1 MITVVLSVLG
11 LLAGAVGVTLA
22 IAANNRADRIIAGA
36 PSLSGARSRD
46 AAVAAGTVDARAIR
60 DVALVR
66 YDALKEMAGQL
77 SFSIALLNAAGD
89 GIVLTSINGRS
100 ETRTY
105 AKTVAGGQ
113 GVQPLS
119 PEEEQSVRSAVS
131 AGASTVPLRTGA
143 QARRVRA
150 ARDRQLRGLPATRFG
165 HRRQHGRSARGRARP
180 RVPPPVAGRPG
191 NVRAP

>member
-1 MITVVLSVLG
+1 MTVALSVLG
-11 LLAGAVGVTLA
+11 LLAGGAGLTLA
-22 IAANNRADRIIAGA
+22 IAANNRADRIVEESSELIRSQFAGIV
-36 PSLSGARSRD
+36 GA
-46 AAVAAGTVDARAIR
+46 AAVDPRAIR

-105 AKTVAGGQ
+105 AKTVAAGK

-119 PEEEQSVRSAVS
+119 PEEEESVRSARLGQ
-131 AGASTVPLRTGA
+131 APPTVPAQGTSSQETVRFVPGA
-143 QARRVRA
+143 T
-150 ARDRQLRGLPATRFG
+150 ARDTT
-165 HRRQHGRSARGRARP
+165 
-180 RVPPPVAGRPG
+180 VP
-191 NVRAP
+191 NST